1 MQKNLKREKSQIKKR
16 KKPKSREKGIKEKEK
31 PGKQRDFHPIINRNK
46 KKLKRPLKISKV
58 EKHDGKRKKAER
70 KNTPEAQKGEKIKS
84 IKFSKNGNNK
94 YMN

>member
-16 KKPKSREKGIKEKEK
+16 KKPKSRVKGIKEKDK

-46 KKLKRPLKISKV
+46 KKLKRLLKISKE
-58 EKHDGKRKKAER
+58 EKHDGKRRKKGRE
-70 KNTPEAQKGEKIKS
+70 KHLGSLKKGKIKS
-84 IKFSKNGNNK
+84 IKISKNGNNK